1 MDNLEEVAL
10 VRVGDSRFIIIN
22 ECMNP
27 NMWAHMLYEDFDDAK
42 RLKLFNI
49 DSSQDQEIKRNDLQ
63 IVLYMLKESLK
74 EVAKVWP

>member
-1 MDNLEEVAL
+1 ML
-10 VRVGDSRFIIIN
+10 V
-22 ECMNP
+22 
-27 NMWAHMLYEDFDDAK
+27 HMLYEDFDDAK